1 MPKIECRNLTVMYQ
15 NRRKKEVIKVL
26 DDLSV
31 NFESEKF
38 SLILGPSGCG
48 KTTLLRVIAG
58 LERHVGAVLYNG
70 IDSKVL
76 EVQNKSLSY
85 VSQNYV
91 LYPNM
96 TVFDNIAYPLR
107 TIHTPREEIIQR
119 VTILAETLNI
129 SHCLFRRPKDL
140 SGGQKQRVAIARAL
154 IKNPQV
160 CLFDEPFSNLD
171 QAMRVEE
178 RRFVKKVLSERLC
191 TVIFVTHN
199 IEDAYALA
207 DSIYVMKDGKILEQG
222 SPNQIIHSNH
232 PLVKKLLGQFNDD
245 ILR

>member
-160 CLFDEPFSNLD
+160 
-171 QAMRVEE
+171 
-178 RRFVKKVLSERLC
+178 
-191 TVIFVTHN
+191 
-199 IEDAYALA
+199 
-207 DSIYVMKDGKILEQG
+207 
-222 SPNQIIHSNH
+222 
-232 PLVKKLLGQFNDD
+232 
-245 ILR
+245 